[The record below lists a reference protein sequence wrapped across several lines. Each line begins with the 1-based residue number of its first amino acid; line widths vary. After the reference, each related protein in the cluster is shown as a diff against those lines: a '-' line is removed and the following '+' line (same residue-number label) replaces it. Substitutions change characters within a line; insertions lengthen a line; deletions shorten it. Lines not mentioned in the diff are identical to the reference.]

1 MNQVILDEVCSFK
14 DIELLLLRSD
24 WFIWQKASP
33 QDVETIA
40 KLLMEYIKGGEDK
53 DFSYVTEDSLF
64 KEDSI
69 SNFLSKN
76 ELELRCI
83 AMGDCMMRGA
93 RFAASLMYFRYCYDH
108 NAYMEFTQLELVL
121 LRTEENDSDSYL
133 KTIINIMTAL
143 EREYNKELG
152 YV

>member
-1 MNQVILDEVCSFK
+1 MDEVCSFK
-14 DIELLLLRSD
+14 DIEFLLFRSD
-24 WFIWQKASP
+24 WFIWRKASP

-53 DFSYVTEDSLF
+53 DFSYITEDGAF

-69 SNFLSKN
+69 SNFLSEN

-83 AMGDCMMRGA
+83 AMGDCMMRGV
-93 RFAASLMYFRYCYDH
+93 RFAAALMYFRYCYDH

-121 LRTEENDSDSYL
+121 LRTDEKDSDAYL
-133 KTIINIMTAL
+133 MMIINIMAAL